1 MVRLVFRP
9 YTHVRRTICTS
20 VSLRASIRVSPD
32 FTLRRHS
39 SPSFGSYRTR
49 SYSIHPTGSAD
60 AALMASLTFIPRDGF
75 STFTLACTLDSLVR
89 VSRRVGKG
97 HFDRIARSSSSRAP
111 TGAARFR
118 RSNCLTPPLR
128 ARRSIRPQ
136 TSGHPVAEAKDQP
149 LRLLYSSTASF
160 STVSGLLTFFSN
172 CFSSFLHSTCSLSVS
187 HIYLALEEV
196 YLPLRAAIQNNP
208 TLR

>member
-60 AALMASLTFIPRDGF
+60 AAVMASLTFITRDGF

-97 HFDRIARSSSSRAP
+97 HFDRIAHSSSSRSS
-111 TGAARFR
+111 TGYARFR
-118 RSNCLTPPLR
+118 RSNCR
-128 ARRSIRPQ
+128 AHLCRAAAP
-136 TSGHPVAEAKDQP
+136 
-149 LRLLYSSTASF
+149 
-160 STVSGLLTFFSN
+160 SGLTRQDAPSPKLRFCPSGY
-172 CFSSFLHSTCSLSVS
+172 
-187 HIYLALEEV
+187 HIP
-196 YLPLRAAIQNNP
+196 LPLPSQRFQVF
-208 TLR
+208 

>member
-111 TGAARFR
+111 TGYARFR
-118 RSNCLTPPLR
+118 RSNCLTHLCGPAAP
-128 ARRSIRPQ
+128 
-136 TSGHPVAEAKDQP
+136 SG
-149 LRLLYSSTASF
+149 LRLQDTPSPKLRISPSAYY
-160 STVSGLLTFFSN
+160 
-172 CFSSFLHSTCSLSVS
+172 
-187 HIYLALEEV
+187 IP
-196 YLPLRAAIQNNP
+196 LPLPSQRFQVF
-208 TLR
+208 

>member
-20 VSLRASIRVSPD
+20 VSLRASTRVSPG

-60 AALMASLTFIPRDGF
+60 AALMASLTFIMRDGF

-89 VSRRVGKG
+89 VSRRVGKD
-97 HFDRIARSSSSRAP
+97 HFGRIAQSPSGRIVTDRNKGCPKAVLLSLCDN
-111 TGAARFR
+111 T
-118 RSNCLTPPLR
+118 TP
-128 ARRSIRPQ
+128 
-136 TSGHPVAEAKDQP
+136 
-149 LRLLYSSTASF
+149 
-160 STVSGLLTFFSN
+160 SGLTII
-172 CFSSFLHSTCSLSVS
+172 H
-187 HIYLALEEV
+187 HD
-196 YLPLRAAIQNNP
+196 
-208 TLR
+208 